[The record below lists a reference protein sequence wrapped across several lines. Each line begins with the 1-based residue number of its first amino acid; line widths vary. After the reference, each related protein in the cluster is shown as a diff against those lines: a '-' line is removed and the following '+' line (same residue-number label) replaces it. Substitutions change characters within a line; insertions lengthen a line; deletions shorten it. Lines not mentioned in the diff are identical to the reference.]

1 MFRLLK
7 RIAGEAASASPVS
20 RTVLLNPAAGEAN
33 GLYRFAF
40 CFAGVLARLMQE
52 TDRSVS

>member
-7 RIAGEAASASPVS
+7 RIAGEAASASHVS
-20 RTVLLNPAAGEAN
+20 KTALLNPSAEQAN

-40 CFAGVLARLMQE
+40 
-52 TDRSVS
+52 